1 MKFILVPCLTMT
13 GPCGWLPGPGP
24 PGDPGPTI
32 RLQVR
37 AEVLLPP
44 TSRPPMSDGWWS
56 PDAMTRT
63 LCRRLTGF
71 CLGSGSGVGG
81 HPGVCTSHSLRHK
94 KKTQQ
99 SFIESELPSDC
110 DTYVY
115 NYTYVN
121 KLLACANM
129 WRISNIYCDQ
139 RVVVHLLG
147 RLNFQFSIYQFSWL

>member
-1 MKFILVPCLTMT
+1 MWSSFWSLALQWLVPVAGSQAP
-13 GPCGWLPGPGP
+13 GPQGTPGP
-24 PGDPGPTI
+24 PSGSRWGPRCCYPRPPGP
-32 RLQVR
+32 RCQMAGDHQMPWPGHFAGDWRDFVS
-37 AEVLLPP
+37 APAPVSEV
-44 TSRPPMSDGWWS
+44 
-56 PDAMTRT
+56 TRVSALAT
-63 LCRRLTGF
+63 
-71 CLGSGSGVGG
+71 
-81 HPGVCTSHSLRHK
+81 SLRHK
-94 KKTQQ
+94 Q